1 MPLTHAPKP
10 YLVGTCTEAHDDPRH
25 PTSHRPPNDLLLLP
39 ASSCLYVSLWVL
51 GIVCSSGTDL
61 DSGTEL
67 DSGTVLVS
75 RVLTSVGHH
84 PGSGHRQR
92 LGHRPRL
99 GHALSSIT
107 MQRRT
112 TSASGTPSC
121 LVHAARLG
129 PRPRPGHR
137 HPLGHRPRL
146 GHRQLA
152 SAIGF
157 NSAIVLAS
165 GARRGWL
172 RQGVRVYRLNPKS
185 ISVDLHLISP

>member
-1 MPLTHAPKP
+1 MPLTHAPKL

-67 DSGTVLVS
+67 NSGTVLVS

-121 LVHAARLG
+121 LMHAARLG

-137 HPLGHRPRL
+137 RPLGHRPRL
-146 GHRQLA
+146 EHRPRLGHRLQLGHCPCLRCQTRLA
-152 SAIGF
+152 STRC
-157 NSAIVLAS
+157 AS
-165 GARRGWL
+165 TTSIPSRS
-172 RQGVRVYRLNPKS
+172 PS
-185 ISVDLHLISP
+185 IST